1 MRVRSFVKPL
11 GYLLGCLLYAVSD
24 WLTDEFGS
32 VTVDQVLY
40 HLSFGTE
47 GLLNS
52 DPELFW
58 RFIRRG
64 VVLPLAITLTLWGG
78 DAFIAYSRQHGVAA
92 TWQRIGEVFRAVG
105 RWFGRL
111 GHRGVALGNWV
122 FHRHLPVVVALA
134 GAAFFINT
142 FSLVTYVRNYF
153 GPDYFSG
160 SYVDPRKVAITA
172 PARPRNLVLIYVE
185 SLENTYSDP
194 ARFGH
199 DLLARLNALKSRGAV
214 SFDDY
219 QQMPGAHFTIAG
231 IVSTQCGM
239 PLKSLAMF
247 SGNEQGEHVARFLP
261 NAQCLGDILARQG
274 YTNTFMNG
282 SSLSFAGVGKF
293 FKDHHYQKVLGR
305 EEWIGLGEKQET
317 MSGWGLY
324 DDDLFRQAR
333 GELAMLMKAGKPFNL
348 TVLTIDTHHPYG
360 QLSTRCRK
368 DGYTD
373 FEGIVECTANQVAEF
388 IEHIEKNGWMD
399 KVAVVV
405 QGDHLAM
412 GNTSYEKLAANPH
425 RTVFNLLMTGNRKL
439 TKNTEQ
445 FTHFDMLPTILDLM
459 GFKVEGERAGL
470 GYTALGP
477 TQVVRPADRLATMN
491 AQLMNYST
499 AYKNLWDGTEPR
511 TEVAA
516 PTPPAGAPAHSEN
529 IPAHAT
535 AVN

>member
-1 MRVRSFVKPL
+1 
-11 GYLLGCLLYAVSD
+11 LYAVSD

-58 RFIRRG
+58 RFVRRA
-64 VVLPLAITLTLWGG
+64 VLLPVGLALALWGG
-78 DAFIAYSRQHGVAA
+78 DVFISYSREHGVAA
-92 TWQRIGEVFRAVG
+92 TRARIRAFLGRVG
-105 RWFGRL
+105 SWFGQCGQR
-111 GHRGVALGNWV
+111 ALGLGNRV

-134 GAAFFINT
+134 GAIFFIDS
-142 FSLVTYVRNYF
+142 FSLVSYVRNYF

-160 SYVDPRKVAITA
+160 SYVDPRKVSITA
-172 PARPRNLVLIYVE
+172 ERPKNLVLIYVE
-185 SLENTYSDP
+185 SLENSYADP
-194 ARFGH
+194 DRFGR
-199 DLLARLNALKSRGAV
+199 DLLHRLTALKNRGAV
-214 SFDDY
+214 SFEDY
-219 QQMPGAHFTIAG
+219 QQMPGAHYTIAG
-231 IVSTQCGM
+231 IVSTQCGV

-247 SGNEQGEHVARFLP
+247 GGNEQGEQVARFLP
-261 NAQCLGDILARQG
+261 RAHCLGDILAKQG
-274 YTNTFMNG
+274 YTNIFLNG

-293 FKDHHYQKVLGR
+293 FKDHHYQKVIGR

-324 DDDLFRQAR
+324 DDDLFRRAR

-368 DGYTD
+368 DGYTE
-373 FEGIVECTANQVAEF
+373 FEGIVECTASQVAEF

-412 GNTSYEKLAANPH
+412 GNTSYDKLAANPH

-445 FTHFDMLPTILDLM
+445 VTHFDMLPTILDLM

-477 TQVVRPADRLATMN
+477 ARVPRPADRLATMS
-491 AQLMNYST
+491 AQLMNYSE
-499 AYKNLWDGTEPR
+499 AYRNLWESVEPP
-511 TEVAA
+511 TEVAVT
-516 PTPPAGAPAHSEN
+516 PTPLPVPPHAAGALPPPAIN
-529 IPAHAT
+529 
-535 AVN
+535 

>member
-1 MRVRSFVKPL
+1 MRLRSVAKPL
-11 GYLLGCLLYAVSD
+11 AYLLGCLLYGVSD

-40 HLSFGTE
+40 HLSFGAS

-58 RFIRRG
+58 RFVRRAL
-64 VVLPLAITLTLWGG
+64 VLPMGMGLGLWGV
-78 DAFIAYSRQHGVAA
+78 DAFIGYSRVHGVSA
-92 TWQRIGEVFRAVG
+92 TWARIGAALGAAWNGLGRAGHLAVA
-105 RWFGRL
+105 L
-111 GHRGVALGNWV
+111 GHRV
-122 FHRHLPVVVALA
+122 FHRRLPWLVALA
-134 GAAFFINT
+134 GAIYFIDS
-142 FSLVTYVRNYF
+142 FSLVSYVRQYF

-160 SYVDPRKVAITA
+160 SYVAPRLATSKGKEK
-172 PARPRNLVLIYVE
+172 PRNLVLIYVE

-194 ARFGH
+194 NLFGH
-199 DLLARLNALKSRGAV
+199 DLLARLNALKDRGAV
-214 SFDDY
+214 SFEDY

-231 IVSTQCGM
+231 IVSSQCGM

-247 SGNEQGEHVARFLP
+247 SGNEQGEKVARFLP
-261 NAQCLGDILARQG
+261 RATCLGDILARQG
-274 YTNTFMNG
+274 YSNTFLNG
-282 SSLSFAGVGKF
+282 SSLEFAGVGKF
-293 FKDHHYQKVLGR
+293 LSDHHYKKVVGR

-324 DDDLFRQAR
+324 DDDLFRRAR

-348 TVLTIDTHHPYG
+348 TLLTIDTHHPYG
-360 QLSTRCRK
+360 QLSTRCRR
-368 DGYTD
+368 DGYSD

-412 GNTSYEKLAANPH
+412 GNTAYDKLTSNPH
-425 RTVFNLLMTGNRKL
+425 RTVFNLLMTGHRKL

-445 FTHFDMLPTILDLM
+445 VTHFDMLPTILELM
-459 GFKVEGERAGL
+459 GFTVEGERAGL

-477 TQVVRPADRLATMN
+477 ATAPRPADRLATMN
-491 AQLMNYST
+491 AQLMNYSQ
-499 AYKNLWDGTEPR
+499 AYRDLWDQPQPPA
-511 TEVAA
+511 EVAA
-516 PTPPAGAPAHSEN
+516 PTEPSPAPAPLSTRTSALN
-529 IPAHAT
+529 
-535 AVN
+535 